1 MPCKRYYES
10 EKSGGGNNLCPLFNV
25 PCVHPETWWPW
36 SNCRLIQASLAERPL
51 EDLDKER
58 EILVAARAR
67 GAGISFE
74 MNEASIKT

>member
-1 MPCKRYYES
+1 M
-10 EKSGGGNNLCPLFNV
+10 
-25 PCVHPETWWPW
+25 
-36 SNCRLIQASLAERPL
+36 

-58 EILVAARAR
+58 EILVAARTR